1 MCNSMSKEK
10 IISPYI
16 EVGEFKSIVLKQIR
30 ILSREITFRCRY
42 PENYKELQS
51 YIYPNDF
58 SWSQKLFHYINSD
71 LNFELG
77 KCVVCNNRCNF
88 LSVTRGYSKYCS
100 KECYGND
107 YVNWKTKEILNM
119 SKEDILDLLNNHPN
133 GYIEEYK
140 FKKIFPKHYNE
151 IMKWKFP
158 YDFKWT
164 QKLFHYFN
172 NDPELKL
179 GLCPVCGNRC
189 KFYRFGEG
197 YKKHCSKLCKS
208 LDVDVQERTKK
219 TNLIKYGKEVYTQ
232 TDLFKNQSIKTSL
245 EKYGY
250 EHPQQSQIVKNKARE
265 TCEKKYGDI
274 TFSKT
279 PKWKEMVVETNRRLF
294 GNDFYTQTN
303 EYKERYKLTCL
314 EKYGVEHYS
323 QTDEYKEYYKQI
335 MLKSYGVTNFSYTD
349 EFRKNRKKKIKYDG
363 LTFDSS
369 WEVKVYQYCKE
380 NNIPCEYQ
388 PNIQFEYEYDGKT
401 HIYQPDFFI
410 NGKIYEVKGNQ
421 FFEGDKMINPYDRT
435 QDGLFEEKHQCMLHN
450 GVIILTKYE
459 IKFLNEFIKK

>member
-1 MCNSMSKEK
+1 MSKEK

-58 SWSQKLFHYINSD
+58 SWSQKLFHYLNSD

-77 KCVVCNNRCNF
+77 KCAVCGNRCNF

-107 YVNWKTKEILNM
+107 SVNWKTKEILNM
-119 SKEDILDLLNNHPN
+119 SKEDILDLLKNHPN

-164 QKLFHYFN
+164 QKLYHYLH
-172 NDPELKL
+172 NDKELNL
-179 GLCPVCGNRC
+179 GKCPVCGNRC
-189 KFYRFGEG
+189 AFHRFGRG
-197 YKKHCSKLCKS
+197 YKKHCSQKCKS
-208 LDVDVQERTKK
+208 IDPEVQSKTKK
-219 TNLIKYGKEVYTQ
+219 TCLKLYGKVSYAQ
-232 TDLFKNQSIKTSL
+232 TDES
-245 EKYGY
+245 
-250 EHPQQSQIVKNKARE
+250 
-265 TCEKKYGDI
+265 
-274 TFSKT
+274 
-279 PKWKEMVVETNRRLF
+279 
-294 GNDFYTQTN
+294 
-303 EYKERYKLTCL
+303 KERIRRTTF
-314 EKYGVEHYS
+314 ERYGVECYAKTKESKEKARKTCLDRYGEICYS
-323 QTDEYKEYYKQI
+323 KTYDWSSKR
-335 MLKSYGVTNFSYTD
+335 
-349 EFRKNRKKKIKYDG
+349 RKRIKYDG

-401 HIYQPDFFI
+401 HIYQPDFLI

-421 FFEGDKMINPYDRT
+421 FFDDDKMICSYNRNEYD
-435 QDGLFEEKHQCMLHN
+435 DGIAESKHQCMLKN
-450 GVIILTKYE
+450 NVIILKE
-459 IKFLNEFIKK
+459 DDVKNIEKRCLN